1 MIKKISIAVLS
12 LVAVS
17 ATFLIWFFSLLEP
30 ESARAGLKDTLPEQL
45 AYLSKTP
52 PASRGK
58 ILAVVSSTDTLGD
71 TGRYTGYELTELARA
86 YYVFSANG
94 FEVDIASPL
103 GGEPPAVIDTDDMG
117 AFDYAFLND
126 KKAQQKR
133 ANTIPVETVDIEQYQ
148 AVFFVGGKG
157 AMFDFPENE
166 AIQSMASS
174 AFEDGKVI
182 GAVCHGPAALVNATL
197 SNGRNL
203 LEGKMVSGFTNEEEL
218 LLIRNAEN
226 IFPFLLQDELIGK
239 GARFK
244 PGPMYLEQVIQ
255 DGNLITGQNPWS
267 VWGTAESM
275 VKQLGYAPVARQ
287 TTAEEH
293 TIAVMLT
300 YELQGYALAK
310 SHLESVY
317 SQQRASVDRNLLA
330 MHSLVSTMQGRV
342 GKSIDLIGLVRNA
355 KALAEQS

>member
-1 MIKKISIAVLS
+1 MIKKISIGVLG
-12 LVAVS
+12 LIAVS
-17 ATFLIWFFSLLEP
+17 AAFLYWFFSLLEP
-30 ESARAGLKDTLPEQL
+30 EAARAGLKDTLPEEL
-45 AYLSKTP
+45 TYLSQAP
-52 PASRGK
+52 EPSRGK
-58 ILAVVSSTDTLGD
+58 ILAVVTSTNTLGD
-71 TGRYTGYELTELARA
+71 TGKYTGYELTELARA
-86 YYVFSANG
+86 YYVFTANG
-94 FEVDIASPL
+94 FEVDIASPM

-126 KKAQQKR
+126 AQAQEKL
-133 ANTIPVETVDIEQYQ
+133 ANTIPVETVDSEQYR
-148 AVFFVGGKG
+148 AIFFVGGKG
-157 AMFDFPENE
+157 TMFDFPNNK
-166 AIQSMASS
+166 AIQSLASS
-174 AFEDGKVI
+174 AYEDDKVI

-197 SNGRNL
+197 SDGRNL

-218 LLIRNAEN
+218 LLIRNAES
-226 IFPFLLQDELIGK
+226 IFPFMLQDELIAK

-267 VWGTAESM
+267 VWGAAESM
-275 VKQLGYAPVARQ
+275 IKQLGYTPVPRQ

-317 SQQRASVDRNLLA
+317 LQGASVERNLLA
-330 MHSLVSTMQGRV
+330 MHSLVSTMQGRI

-355 KALAEQS
+355 KTLAH

>member
-1 MIKKISIAVLS
+1 MIKKLSFGVLTLIAIAAAF
-12 LVAVS
+12 LV
-17 ATFLIWFFSLLEP
+17 WFFSLLEP
-30 ESARAGLKDTLPEQL
+30 ESARAGLTDTLPQDL
-45 AYLSKTP
+45 AYISQAPQPSK
-52 PASRGK
+52 GK
-58 ILAVVSSTDTLGD
+58 ILAVVTSTDTLGD
-71 TGRYTGYELTELARA
+71 TGKYTGYELSELARA
-86 YYVFSANG
+86 YYVFTANG

-126 KKAQQKR
+126 ALAQQKLSD
-133 ANTIPVETVDIEQYQ
+133 TIPVDTVEVEQYR
-148 AVFFVGGKG
+148 AIFFVGGKG
-157 AMFDFPENE
+157 AMFDFPDNQ
-166 AIQSMASS
+166 AIQSLATS
-174 AFEDGKVI
+174 AYEGGKVL

-197 SNGRNL
+197 SDGRNL

-218 LLIRNAEN
+218 LLIRNAES
-226 IFPFLLQDELIGK
+226 IFPFLLQDELIAK
-239 GARFK
+239 GAQFK

-267 VWGTAESM
+267 VWGVAERM
-275 VKQLGYAPVARQ
+275 VEQLGYSPVPRE

-310 SHLESVY
+310 SHLESIY
-317 SQQRASVDRNLLA
+317 LQQGASVERNLLA
-330 MHSLVSTMQGRV
+330 MHSLVSTLQGRI

-355 KALAEQS
+355 KALAAQ